1 MEKFRNLTN
10 NIFFKIF
17 LSFVGLSFITFGISD
32 LVFESNNSWVAK
44 VNGAKISQINFARE
58 LENKKSDLYSKNPT
72 PELLEYVN
80 SDNFRNIILQRVV
93 SEEIL
98 KNLISEMD
106 LDLNSD
112 LAIKQILDQE
122 EFKDPDGSFNK
133 LKFQSFLRIN
143 NLNSDKYLDELNF
156 KIASNIIFSALDIQN
171 NKIDPN
177 LLIKKYQFQ
186 NQDREIS
193 LLRIYQS
200 NVKNYPKITV
210 PDLKNFYENNK
221 NKYKSDELRKIS
233 FISIPKD
240 SLISDIVVSKEE
252 ILLEYKNNSKKYLIP
267 EKRKLYNMFVTDLSE
282 AESFLN
288 RIDQTKDIKSQ
299 FKKIA
304 KESFDKEESEILIN
318 VSKKQLP
325 NKISNN
331 VFQLRV
337 NEVSDVL
344 QSDYGYHIVYLH
356 KITPEDKQPIKDVE
370 KQIKNKLFKVKSDKI
385 IKEKISFLE
394 DEIMILDNI
403 SDFKK
408 QFPFSKVDNLPLMNI
423 NLLSD
428 KGKKIK
434 NNQLQNIIEDIF
446 FLDENQFSEVISDDK
461 NYYLAF
467 VSKIIDER
475 QKTFEEAKNQ
485 IRRELL
491 VIKKQ
496 EALSK
501 LAQKIATEIKKNPEN
516 IHKIAK
522 KYKIKISKN
531 INLKRENK
539 IYPKKFLSE
548 VFSLKK
554 NEVSNAIKTSD
565 AYFIAQLNDIIL
577 PKKDKINQDK
587 LDKLELE
594 YRDDIYSEI
603 WLKLEGYLQNKY
615 QVEVKSISSE
625 F

>member
-156 KIASNIIFSALDIQN
+156 KIASNIIFYALDIQN

>member
-434 NNQLQNIIEDIF
+434 NNQLQNIIEEIF

-461 NYYLAF
+461 NYYFAF

>member
-594 YRDDIYSEI
+594 YRDDIYS
-603 WLKLEGYLQNKY
+603 
-615 QVEVKSISSE
+615 
-625 F
+625 

>member
-1 MEKFRNLTN
+1 
-10 NIFFKIF
+10 
-17 LSFVGLSFITFGISD
+17 
-32 LVFESNNSWVAK
+32 
-44 VNGAKISQINFARE
+44 
-58 LENKKSDLYSKNPT
+58 
-72 PELLEYVN
+72 
-80 SDNFRNIILQRVV
+80 
-93 SEEIL
+93 
-98 KNLISEMD
+98 
-106 LDLNSD
+106 
-112 LAIKQILDQE
+112 
-122 EFKDPDGSFNK
+122 
-133 LKFQSFLRIN
+133 
-143 NLNSDKYLDELNF
+143 
-156 KIASNIIFSALDIQN
+156 
-171 NKIDPN
+171 
-177 LLIKKYQFQ
+177 
-186 NQDREIS
+186 
-193 LLRIYQS
+193 
-200 NVKNYPKITV
+200 
-210 PDLKNFYENNK
+210 
-221 NKYKSDELRKIS
+221 
-233 FISIPKD
+233 
-240 SLISDIVVSKEE
+240 
-252 ILLEYKNNSKKYLIP
+252 
-267 EKRKLYNMFVTDLSE
+267 MFVTDLSE

-434 NNQLQNIIEDIF
+434 NNKLQNIIEDIF

>member
-1 MEKFRNLTN
+1 M
-10 NIFFKIF
+10 
-17 LSFVGLSFITFGISD
+17 
-32 LVFESNNSWVAK
+32 
-44 VNGAKISQINFARE
+44 
-58 LENKKSDLYSKNPT
+58 
-72 PELLEYVN
+72 
-80 SDNFRNIILQRVV
+80 
-93 SEEIL
+93 
-98 KNLISEMD
+98 
-106 LDLNSD
+106 
-112 LAIKQILDQE
+112 
-122 EFKDPDGSFNK
+122 
-133 LKFQSFLRIN
+133 
-143 NLNSDKYLDELNF
+143 
-156 KIASNIIFSALDIQN
+156 
-171 NKIDPN
+171 
-177 LLIKKYQFQ
+177 
-186 NQDREIS
+186 
-193 LLRIYQS
+193 RIYQS

-603 WLKLEGYLQNKY
+603 LLKLEGYLQNKY

>member
-318 VSKKQLP
+318 VSKKQLQ